1 MTITSFEKAGNFFFQ
16 ISLCLVEPAMEFQDL
31 NSRPIKPWA
40 VPIDLQWMMY
50 VQIILVPCLEKPYQG
65 IPKAPPSHAVLY
77 CMYIAAIV
85 TFYFQSTQID

>member
-40 VPIDLQWMMY
+40 VPIDLRWMMY
-50 VQIILVPCLEKPYQG
+50 VQIILVPCLENHTKEFQRHLLLMLSC
-65 IPKAPPSHAVLY
+65 IVL
-77 CMYIAAIV
+77 YIAAIV